1 MFRSRPLL
9 AAVLC
14 TAGLAACSN
23 SATGTSRGGDPLVNA
38 TNRNL
43 ASEVV
48 FDATQSETVTP
59 GIPGPLEYS
68 AYCPIGPSPVTSVSV
83 AEGGGAGSDEVDLI
97 SDPCFSPYPE
107 EPTYPLPPPVQ
118 QPLFDTPVGS
128 ITGSTSLGNKTVNLN
143 ASGAF
148 DYASFGQLTA
158 IFQNAGGCSSTPTEY
173 SRSTVSAQNGPF
185 TLSAS
190 RSASYNGTTTYINW
204 GLHVTSYAES
214 PEGGALSKISTRTFC
229 Y

>member
-1 MFRSRPLL
+1 MFRTRPL
-9 AAVLC
+9 AMAVLC
-14 TAGLAACSN
+14 TAALAACSD

-38 TNRNL
+38 TNQNL
-43 ASEVV
+43 GTEVV
-48 FDATQSETVTP
+48 FNATQSETVTP
-59 GIPGPLEYS
+59 GVALQPSNICYEHQPYLP
-68 AYCPIGPSPVTSVSV
+68 AYSVSGN
-83 AEGGGAGSDEVDLI
+83 GGGETVSALPCYN
-97 SDPCFSPYPE
+97 DPYYPE
-107 EPTYPLPPPVQ
+107 DPYYPPPPPVQ
-118 QPLFDTPVGS
+118 QPIFDTPVPS
-128 ITGSTSLGNKTVNLN
+128 ITGRTSLGNKTVNLN

-148 DYASFGQLTA
+148 SYASFGQLTA

-173 SRSTVSAQNGPF
+173 SRSTVSAENAPF

-214 PEGGALSKISTRTFC
+214 PEGGAQSKISTSSFC